1 MGQLR
6 LVGAMDDTALIDR
19 LEMLGLP
26 RDSYAL
32 KPHDRLRKVIA
43 QRMTESARDI
53 PHFPLTMEIGVD
65 ALLAA
70 RAQHNGTGH
79 NGTGEAVRLSVN
91 DLIVKAA
98 ALALMEVPEA
108 NVSYMPEGMLYH
120 RHADVAVAVAVK
132 GGLMTPIVRGAESKA
147 VTTVAAELRDL
158 ADRAQR
164 FRLGP
169 DEYTGGTFTVS
180 NLGMFG
186 VTSFGSIIN
195 APQAAILSVGTTRT
209 RPILRDGALA
219 EEHVLSVTLTCD
231 HRAIDGATG
240 ARWLQAF
247 RTLIETPA
255 PLFA

>member
-1 MGQLR
+1 ME
-6 LVGAMDDTALIDR
+6 DEALAER
-19 LEMLGLP
+19 LEALGLP
-26 RDSYAL
+26 RGSYTLA
-32 KPHDRLRKVIA
+32 PHDRLRKVIA
-43 QRMTESARDI
+43 QRMTDSARDI
-53 PHFPLTMEIGVD
+53 PHFPLHMEIAVD

-70 RAQHNGTGH
+70 RAEHNAAAEGS
-79 NGTGEAVRLSVN
+79 RLSVN

-98 ALALMEVPEA
+98 ALALATVPEA
-108 NVSYMPEGMLYH
+108 NVSYLPEGMLRH
-120 RHADVAVAVAVK
+120 RQADVAVAVAVK
-132 GGLMTPIVRGAESKA
+132 GGLMTPIVRGADAKPVA
-147 VTTVAAELRDL
+147 AVAAELRDL

-164 FRLGP
+164 FRLQP

-195 APQAAILSVGTTRT
+195 PPQAAILSVGATRA
-209 RPILRDGALA
+209 RPVLRDGALA
-219 EEHVLSVTLTCD
+219 EEQILSVTLTCD

-247 RTLIETPA
+247 RTLVETPA